1 MTRLVSSYTN
11 GLEVVSPAAQ
21 KVATVSLQARF
32 ERAEGLCPREYLLPW
47 SNMVARGPFSE
58 PFYQPEWFRAGVET
72 HAEYNTRYILSAWEN
87 DNLRAILP
95 LMQEQQ
101 TVRGLPVRVLRSL
114 SWIHSYR
121 FDLMHDGDTP
131 EHAAVCIWR
140 ALFERKE
147 EWDALEFLDVPSNGA
162 LNYLVQAA
170 LDDNYLF
177 YVWPTRR
184 TPILTLP
191 EGNNPYA
198 NCPKESKRYRS
209 RLKSKFR
216 KLGDLGDVTFGP
228 TFESPQRAF
237 EEFVSLES
245 KGWKGKRKTAIAS
258 NDKVLH
264 YYQSLAHEFAR
275 RKELLPY
282 ALRLNGKAIAM
293 HFGLY
298 LDGTYYA
305 PKVAYDEKYAKLS
318 PGQLLVN
325 KVVEDLGAR
334 NAQKIDFLGPTAPW
348 KSVWANDSYAHTN
361 IYIIRP
367 TVYGKLAG
375 LLPLRCMRAVRSVR
389 DFVFGD
395 PQERGL

>member
-1 MTRLVSSYTN
+1 MAVGLSSNNNHVRLSSQVGTN
-11 GLEVVSPAAQ
+11 VAAGP
-21 KVATVSLQARF
+21 LHARF
-32 ERAEGLCPREYLLPW
+32 ELAAGVCPREYLLRW
-47 SNMVARGPFSE
+47 RRMVARGSFAE

-72 HAEYNTRYILSAWEN
+72 HAEYNTRYILSAWED

-95 LMQEQQ
+95 LMYEKR

-114 SWIHSYR
+114 SWIHSCR
-121 FDLMHDGDTP
+121 FDLMHDGNAP
-131 EHAAVCIWR
+131 EQAALCIWR
-140 ALFERKE
+140 ALVEQK

-170 LDDNYLF
+170 FDDNYLF
-177 YVWPTRR
+177 YAWPTRR

-191 EGNNPYA
+191 EGSDPYA
-198 NCPKESKRYRS
+198 NCPKESKRYRN

-228 TFESPQRAF
+228 TFETPQQAF

-258 NDKVLH
+258 NRKVLH

-298 LDGTYYA
+298 LHGTYYA
-305 PKVAYDEKYAKLS
+305 PKVTYDENYAKFS
-318 PGQLLVN
+318 PGQVLVD
-325 KVVEDLGAR
+325 KVIEDLGTR

-361 IYIIRP
+361 MYIIRP
-367 TVYGKLAG
+367 TMYARLAG